1 MFNSQ
6 CRIDRKGSWG
16 GQVHFVLSTQDKL
29 VTHSEDVLLQDI
41 HDVKVVIRW

>member
-1 MFNSQ
+1 M
-6 CRIDRKGSWG
+6 
-16 GQVHFVLSTQDKL
+16 HFVLPTQDKL